1 MRYRGSWIAALLL
14 LALLVSACSSGAQ
27 DKSAGDAASVNSQAS
42 SADMAEAPSEGK
54 ATTESTSEAEAAVNN
69 SAEEPASADARLPNA
84 PSPSQVAGAGFN
96 SQDLSS
102 GLNKKL
108 MYKANIVMEI
118 QDYGKAQSEVRN
130 TVTLSGGYIVNF
142 SETQS
147 ASEKGGTFIVKV
159 PANGFSSFLGRLE
172 NIAHENLQRSI
183 EGQDVT
189 EEYVDLESR
198 LKAKR
203 IMEEQYV
210 AFMKKAT
217 KTTDLVAFAN
227 ELERIQAEI
236 EQMKGR
242 MRYIDQNVAYS
253 TVEIRLYETPQKKED
268 PKASAVQA
276 PLGQRVSEAFQGSV
290 DVIAII
296 AQWIIVILSGSLPVL
311 VIAAIVLLILWLARK
326 SGRRKREEAARKR
339 KLINN
344 GGAAAPEHHE
354 GPEDGEE
361 GRKDE

>member
-1 MRYRGSWIAALLL
+1 MRKRGSWIAALMLIV
-14 LALLVSACSSGAQ
+14 LLVSGCSSGSQ
-27 DKSAGDAASVNSQAS
+27 DKSAGGAAAVESQETT
-42 SADMAEAPSEGK
+42 ADQ
-54 ATTESTSEAEAAVNN
+54 ATNKTDGGEAEAKNEMAVT
-69 SAEEPASADARLPNA
+69 SKKSVEEPASADAELPNM
-84 PSPSQVAGAGFN
+84 PSSAQASGAGFN
-96 SQDLSS
+96 SQDLSG

-147 ASEKGGTFIVKV
+147 SSEKGGTFIVKV
-159 PANGFSSFLGRLE
+159 PANDFSSFLNRLE

-198 LKAKR
+198 LKAKQ

-217 KTTDLVAFAN
+217 KTADLVAFAN
-227 ELERIQAEI
+227 ELERIQSEI

-242 MRYIDQNVAYS
+242 MRYIDQNVSYS
-253 TVEIRLYETPQKKED
+253 TVEIRLYETPQKRMI
-268 PKASAVQA
+268 PKR
-276 PLGQRVSEAFQGSV
+276 PPFRHR
-290 DVIAII
+290 
-296 AQWIIVILSGSLPVL
+296 SGSGFPKLFR
-311 VIAAIVLLILWLARK
+311 AA
-326 SGRRKREEAARKR
+326 ST
-339 KLINN
+339 
-344 GGAAAPEHHE
+344 
-354 GPEDGEE
+354 
-361 GRKDE
+361 

>member
-1 MRYRGSWIAALLL
+1 MRKRGSWITALMLIV
-14 LALLVSACSSGAQ
+14 LLVSGCSSGSQ
-27 DKSAGDAASVNSQAS
+27 DKSAGGAAAVESQETSVDQAS
-42 SADMAEAPSEGK
+42 NQTDGG
-54 ATTESTSEAEAAVNN
+54 EAEAKNGTAVTSKN
-69 SAEEPASADARLPNA
+69 SVEEPASADAELPNM
-84 PSPSQVAGAGFN
+84 PSPAQASGAGFN
-96 SQDLSS
+96 SQDLSG

-147 ASEKGGTFIVKV
+147 SSEKGGTFIVKV
-159 PANGFSSFLGRLE
+159 PANDFSSFLNRLE

-198 LKAKR
+198 LKAKQ

-227 ELERIQAEI
+227 ELERIQSEI

-242 MRYIDQNVAYS
+242 MRYIDQNVSYS
-253 TVEIRLYETPQKKED
+253 TVEIRLYETPQKKDD
-268 PKASAVQA
+268 PKTSAIQA
-276 PLGQRVSEAFQGSV
+276 PLGQRISQAFQGSI
-290 DVIAII
+290 DVITII
-296 AQWIIVILSGSLPVL
+296 VQWIIVILSGSLPVL
-311 VIAAIVLLILWLARK
+311 VIAAFVLLILWLARR
-326 SGRRKREEAARKR
+326 SGQRKREEVARKR
-339 KLINN
+339 KLLNN
-344 GGAAAPEHHE
+344 GPTSEQGHVE
-354 GPEDGEE
+354 GQKNEE
-361 GRKDE
+361 KRMKDE

>member
-159 PANGFSSFLGRLE
+159 PANGFSSFRLTGEHRARKPAAQHRRAGRDGGIRRSGIQAQGQA
-172 NIAHENLQRSI
+172 NHGGAIRCIHE
-183 EGQDVT
+183 
-189 EEYVDLESR
+189 
-198 LKAKR
+198 
-203 IMEEQYV
+203 
-210 AFMKKAT
+210 KAT

-253 TVEIRLYETPQKKED
+253 TVEIRLYETPQK
-268 PKASAVQA
+268 
-276 PLGQRVSEAFQGSV
+276 R
-290 DVIAII
+290 
-296 AQWIIVILSGSLPVL
+296 
-311 VIAAIVLLILWLARK
+311 RT
-326 SGRRKREEAARKR
+326 RKRPPFKPRLGSAFPKLFRAAST
-339 KLINN
+339 
-344 GGAAAPEHHE
+344 
-354 GPEDGEE
+354 
-361 GRKDE
+361 

>member
-1 MRYRGSWIAALLL
+1 MRNRGSWIAALLL
-14 LALLVSACSSGAQ
+14 IALLVSGCSSGAQ

-42 SADMAEAPSEGK
+42 SADRADAPREGK
-54 ATTESTSEAEAAVNN
+54 AAESASEAEAAGNN
-69 SAEEPASADARLPNA
+69 SAEEPASADAKLTNA
-84 PSPSQVAGAGFN
+84 SSPAQVSGAGFN

-130 TVTLSGGYIVNF
+130 AVTLSGGYIVNF

-159 PANGFSSFLGRLE
+159 PANGFSSFLSRLE
-172 NIAHENLQRSI
+172 NIGHENLQRSI

-198 LKAKR
+198 LKAKQ

-253 TVEIRLYETPQKKED
+253 TVEIRLYETPHKKED

-276 PLGQRVSEAFQGSV
+276 PLGQRISEAFQGSV

-326 SGRRKREEAARKR
+326 SGQRKREEAARKR

-354 GPEDGEE
+354 GPENGEE

>member
-1 MRYRGSWIAALLL
+1 MRKRGSWIAALMLIV
-14 LALLVSACSSGAQ
+14 LLVGGCSSGSQ
-27 DKSAGDAASVNSQAS
+27 DKSAGGAAAVESQETTADQAS
-42 SADMAEAPSEGK
+42 NKTDGG
-54 ATTESTSEAEAAVNN
+54 EAEAKNEMAVT
-69 SAEEPASADARLPNA
+69 SKKSVEEPASADAELPNM
-84 PSPSQVAGAGFN
+84 PSPAQASGAGFN
-96 SQDLSS
+96 SQDLSG

-147 ASEKGGTFIVKV
+147 SSEKGGTFIVKV
-159 PANGFSSFLGRLE
+159 PANDFSSFLNRLE

-198 LKAKR
+198 LKAKQ

-217 KTTDLVAFAN
+217 KTADLVAFAN
-227 ELERIQAEI
+227 ELERIQSEI

-242 MRYIDQNVAYS
+242 MRYIDQNVSYS
-253 TVEIRLYETPQKKED
+253 TVEIRLYETPQKKDD
-268 PKASAVQA
+268 PKTPAMQA
-276 PLGQRVSEAFQGSV
+276 PLGQRISQAFQGSI
-290 DVIAII
+290 DVITII
-296 AQWIIVILSGSLPVL
+296 VQWIIVILSGSLPVL
-311 VIAAIVLLILWLARK
+311 FIAVFVLLILWVARR
-326 SGRRKREEAARKR
+326 SGQRKREEVVRKR
-339 KLINN
+339 KLLNN
-344 GGAAAPEHHE
+344 GPASEQGHPE
-354 GPEDGEE
+354 GQ
-361 GRKDE
+361 KDEEKRMKDE